1 MSKLRLVFDLL
12 KMTFNE
18 WNEDKA
24 PRLAAAL
31 AYYTAFSIAPL
42 LVIVIAVAGLAF
54 GREAARG
61 QIVDQIGGQ
70 IGIETAEIIQTMI
83 ENTNDEDTGIIATVI
98 GVVTVILGAAGFFG
112 QLQDAL
118 NTVWEVAPKSGG
130 GIIGM
135 LKARFLSF
143 TMVLGIGFLLIVSL
157 LASASLSYVSNF
169 VVGVLPAAEFLAQV
183 LNFIISFLVITLL
196 FAMIY
201 KVLPDV
207 VIAWKDVWIGAAITA
222 LLFTIG
228 KFLLGLYLGSSS
240 ISSTYGAAGSLV
252 VLLVWVYYSAQ
263 ILLFGAE
270 FTQVYARLYG
280 SRIVP
285 SENAVFITEEKRAQ
299 EGMPDPKKL
308 EEDVEEEDGELEKA
322 IAEAEP
328 PPVAPA
334 AVPTKERIQQA
345 LEDEVIHTEALSPPS
360 EPQAEQRFS
369 ILLVGIAIYNTV
381 VAGLVIVWSMLD
393 SDKSVFKKFK
403 R

>member
-1 MSKLRLVFDLL
+1 MSKLRLIFDLL
-12 KMTFNE
+12 KTTFNE
-18 WNEDKA
+18 WNEDKV

-42 LVIVIAVAGLAF
+42 LIIVIAVAGLAF

-61 QIVDQIGGQ
+61 QIVSQIEGQ
-70 IGIETAEIIQTMI
+70 IGTETAEVIQTMI
-83 ENTNDEDTGIIATVI
+83 EATNKEDTGILATII
-98 GVVTVILGAAGFFG
+98 GVVAVILGAAGFFG

-118 NTVWEVAPKSGG
+118 NTVWEVAPKPGG
-130 GIIGM
+130 GIVGM
-135 LKARFLSF
+135 LKSRFLSF

-157 LASASLSYVSNF
+157 LASTALSYVSNF
-169 VVGVLPAAEFLAQV
+169 VVGVMPGAEFLAQV

-240 ISSTYGAAGSLV
+240 ISSSYGAAGSLV

-270 FTQVYARLYG
+270 FTQVYARRYG

-308 EEDVEEEDGELEKA
+308 EDDEKGEDDKENA
-322 IAEAEP
+322 TAETESPQAP
-328 PPVAPA
+328 PAV
-334 AVPTKERIQQA
+334 VPTKERIQQA
-345 LEDEVIHTEALSPPS
+345 VEDEVIHAEALSPTR
-360 EPQAEQRFS
+360 EPQAERRFS
-369 ILLVGIAIYNTV
+369 ILLIGLAIYNTA
-381 VAGLVIVWSMLD
+381 VAGLVVVWSMI
-393 SDKSVFKKFK
+393 SANKSVSK
-403 R
+403 